1 MEDKKN
7 DLFTIGIIAVILLT
21 FAVMDLLFQA
31 GLIHSAGTKTPVP
44 RPVFT
49 ARSFLNGKYFEDYD
63 SYSVKSFYK
72 GPLWSKLV
80 RGTEIILGKREF
92 EGILLGRKNTYFES
106 RSGKKTGETAIAES
120 LDFLE
125 KLKTDYDAK
134 VMLIP
139 TADEVWKDRLPAYA
153 AYFDQEEYL
162 DSVMERVGEDHYVA
176 LLQTLNEHKSE
187 EIYYRTAP
195 YWTSLA
201 AYYGY
206 YAWWEKS
213 GKLFPYYY
221 DLDRKI
227 LVTNHFVGPFV
238 KRVGMEDRGEEMF
251 ILKETEGKQVTV
263 CYDDRVTIEGYYRP
277 EYLDAQNPCGY
288 YLGDEFGVAKIQ
300 TESQRKNVLVVIGD
314 LNANVMIPLMA
325 PHYST
330 ILLINPNYYQGDL
343 WGFLAEQ
350 KGEDTEYLVLQGVL
364 DFVELFDVKE

>member
-21 FAVMDLLFQA
+21 FAGMDLLFQA
-31 GLIHSAGTKTPVP
+31 GLIHSAGTKTPDP
-44 RPVFT
+44 LPVFST
-49 ARSFLNGKYFEDYD
+49 RSFLNGKYFEDYD
-63 SYSVKSFYK
+63 AYSVKSFYK
-72 GPLWSKLV
+72 GPSWSKLV
-80 RGTEIILGKREF
+80 RGTEILLGKREF
-92 EGILLGRKNTYFES
+92 QGILLGKKKTYFES
-106 RSGKKTGETAIAES
+106 RSGKKIGETAIADS

-125 KLKTDYDAK
+125 KLTLDFNAK

-139 TADEVWKDRLPAYA
+139 TAEEVWKDRLPAYA
-153 AYFDQEEYL
+153 EYFDQSAYL
-162 DSVMERVGEDHYVA
+162 SNVFERVGEESFVD

-187 EIYYRTAP
+187 GIYYRTAP
-195 YWTSLA
+195 YWTTIA

-206 YAWWEKS
+206 YSWWEKS
-213 GKLFPYYY
+213 GKLYPYYY

-227 LVTNHFVGPFV
+227 LVTNHFVGDFA
-238 KRVGMEDRGEEMF
+238 KKTGMEDQGEEMF
-251 ILKETEGKQVTV
+251 ILKETEGKRITV
-263 CYDDRVTIEGYYRP
+263 SYDDRVTVEGYYRS

-330 ILLINPNYYQGDL
+330 IWLINPNYYQGDV
-343 WGFLAEQ
+343 WDFLAEQ
-350 KGEDTEYLVLQGVL
+350 KGEGTDYLVLQGVL
-364 DFVELFDVKE
+364 NFVELFDVKE